1 MQHCVTVIIG
11 YYILFH
17 EILIANINVCGKELQ
32 QHLIAKSWMRQ
43 NIFPFLILFF
53 FSCGNTSVCQFQ
65 SFNAQSSQIV
75 SDTSKNYDTNSW
87 QYFLQHLAIVDKPIV
102 DYKGRTI
109 NYQEKHVGIIPFDVG
124 TSDLQQC
131 ADALMRLRAE
141 YLFQQK
147 RFNEIGFHFVSGDYY
162 TWNDYCKGVR
172 PVAKGSGVKFI
183 TVTSSE
189 KTHETLRK
197 YLDIVY
203 SYASTISLSKELKT
217 ANDFEVGTVI
227 IHAGS
232 PGHCFI
238 IIDGA
243 TNNTGEKVFKLA
255 EGYTPAQSIYVL
267 RNLNEDGISPWYKL
281 KKGVIETASYRF
293 DDYKLGKFE

>member
-1 MQHCVTVIIG
+1 
-11 YYILFH
+11 
-17 EILIANINVCGKELQ
+17 
-32 QHLIAKSWMRQ
+32 MRRYS
-43 NIFPFLILFF
+43 FPFLVMAL
-53 FSCGNTSVCQFQ
+53 FSCGNASLPDSQFVHKNLPNDA
-65 SFNAQSSQIV
+65 SYN
-75 SDTSKNYDTNSW
+75 SKKYEVNSW
-87 QYFLQHLAIVDKPIV
+87 QYFLQHLPVVDKPIV
-102 DYKGRTI
+102 DYRGKQIG
-109 NYQEKHVGIIPFDVG
+109 YQEKHVGIIPYDVG

-141 YLFQQK
+141 YLFDQK
-147 RFNEIGFHFVSGDYY
+147 RFNEIGFHFVSGNYY
-162 TWNDYCKGVR
+162 TWNDYCKGLR
-172 PVAKGSGVKFI
+172 PVANGNGVKFI
-183 TVTSSE
+183 SVAASE

-203 SYASTISLSKELKT
+203 SYASTISLSKELKA

-238 IIDGA
+238 IIDEA
-243 TNNTGEKVFKLA
+243 INKSGEKVYKLA

-267 RNLNEDGISPWYKL
+267 RNLNEDGINPWYTL
-281 KKGVIETASYRF
+281 KQGVIETASYRF

>member
-1 MQHCVTVIIG
+1 MGIR
-11 YYILFH
+11 
-17 EILIANINVCGKELQ
+17 
-32 QHLIAKSWMRQ
+32 S
-43 NIFPFLILFF
+43 FPFLILI
-53 FSCGNTSVCQFQ
+53 FSGCGSASVPDFQ
-65 SFNAQSSQIV
+65 INNEKVLKPA
-75 SDTSKNYDTNSW
+75 SDSLKKYDVNSW
-87 QYFLQHLAIVDKPIV
+87 QYFLQHLPVVDSPVVDYRGKPIL
-102 DYKGRTI
+102 
-109 NYQEKHVGIIPFDVG
+109 YQEKHAGIIPYDVG
-124 TSDLQQC
+124 KFDLQQC

-147 RFNEIGFHFVSGDYY
+147 RYDEIGFHFVSGDFYSW
-162 TWNDYCKGVR
+162 TDYCKGLR
-172 PVAKGSGVKFI
+172 PAAKGDGVRFI
-183 TVTSSE
+183 TTSLSE
-189 KTHETLRK
+189 KTHESLRR

-238 IIDGA
+238 IIDEA
-243 TNNTGEKVFKLA
+243 INKAGEKVFKLA

-267 RNLNEDGISPWYKL
+267 RNLNEDGVSPWYQL

-293 DDYKLGKFE
+293 ENYKLGKFE